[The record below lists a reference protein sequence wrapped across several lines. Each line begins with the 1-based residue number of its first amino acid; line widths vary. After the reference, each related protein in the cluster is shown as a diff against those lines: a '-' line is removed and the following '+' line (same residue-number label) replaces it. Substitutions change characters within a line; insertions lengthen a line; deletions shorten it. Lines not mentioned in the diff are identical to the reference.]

1 MSERKKRSNG
11 FLVQGTILAA
21 AGIITK
27 IIGAIYRIPML
38 NIMGLQ
44 GQGYYDI
51 AFQVYT
57 IALMI
62 SSYSLPLAVSKLVSA
77 RIAVGEKKNAHR
89 ILKAALIFAAT
100 VGSIIMLGVYFGADF
115 IATHL
120 MGASVSSYALRVLA
134 PGLLIVAIMG
144 VLRGYFQ
151 GLGTM
156 IPTAISQI
164 LEQIVNAVVSIVG
177 AAMLMGY
184 GQSIAQRDG
193 NTLLGPAYSAAGG
206 TLGTVAGAL
215 IGLIFLVV
223 CYYAYSG
230 NMKRQIK
237 KDPGRNLCSYKV
249 IYKMLLLTIAPVVLS
264 SAIYNIGNVLSSA
277 MFNNIMSAQGHL
289 ESECV
294 EQLGKI
300 GQYYTLVNV
309 PLAVANAL
317 GASMIPGLVRA
328 YECRDKNLLFNRIYM
343 AVRYTMLIAIPS
355 AFGFFAIGKPIL
367 DFIWPSVENS
377 TQGMMLKVGAISLI
391 FYSLSTITNAVLQ
404 GMNQMMK
411 PVKNATITLII
422 QTVSLFVMLAVFKW
436 GIFSILFSKIIFS
449 FSMCV
454 LNARDIRHTAG
465 YVQEKEKT
473 FYLPALSG
481 LCMAVAAF
489 LTHTVL
495 ELFMNGRMP
504 TLISIIVAIIVYSI
518 CLLKFRA
525 LTEDEILEL
534 PKGTAILTIC
544 KKLHLIKNNI
554 Y

>member
-1 MSERKKRSNG
+1 
-11 FLVQGTILAA
+11 
-21 AGIITK
+21 
-27 IIGAIYRIPML
+27 
-38 NIMGLQ
+38 
-44 GQGYYDI
+44 
-51 AFQVYT
+51 
-57 IALMI
+57 
-62 SSYSLPLAVSKLVSA
+62 
-77 RIAVGEKKNAHR
+77 
-89 ILKAALIFAAT
+89 
-100 VGSIIMLGVYFGADF
+100 
-115 IATHL
+115 
-120 MGASVSSYALRVLA
+120 
-134 PGLLIVAIMG
+134 
-144 VLRGYFQ
+144 
-151 GLGTM
+151 
-156 IPTAISQI
+156 
-164 LEQIVNAVVSIVG
+164 
-177 AAMLMGY
+177 
-184 GQSIAQRDG
+184 
-193 NTLLGPAYSAAGG
+193 
-206 TLGTVAGAL
+206 
-215 IGLIFLVV
+215 
-223 CYYAYSG
+223 
-230 NMKRQIK
+230 
-237 KDPGRNLCSYKV
+237 
-249 IYKMLLLTIAPVVLS
+249 
-264 SAIYNIGNVLSSA
+264 
-277 MFNNIMSAQGHL
+277 
-289 ESECV
+289 
-294 EQLGKI
+294 
-300 GQYYTLVNV
+300 
-309 PLAVANAL
+309 
-317 GASMIPGLVRA
+317 
-328 YECRDKNLLFNRIYM
+328 M

-473 FYLPALSG
+473 FYLPVLSG

-518 CLLKFRA
+518 CLLKVRA